1 MCISNHQANDLMPV
15 NIFFSL
21 LGSMENRPIRPPYGC
36 LLHGAGPGACSFENT
51 LKQWSQEDTHVI
63 SRGLRKGAA
72 LFPSSRVK
80 LSQSSPTFQ
89 VGIWRRR
96 REMEAPKSDIE
107 WNSGRQGYKKYGSP
121 FNHFEKQLGNTRPRW
136 SSALGHGVPA
146 PKGLREEALTQ
157 SHRGLWQ
164 DCRAAAYNI
173 P

>member
-1 MCISNHQANDLMPV
+1 MIWCPWTFSSVCWVAWKTAPYVHRTGVSYTGLDREPAALRTLWNSEVKRILMSFPEASGRGQHC
-15 NIFFSL
+15 FHH
-21 LGSMENRPIRPPYGC
+21 LGSN
-36 LLHGAGPGACSFENT
+36 L
-51 LKQWSQEDTHVI
+51 V
-63 SRGLRKGAA
+63 
-72 LFPSSRVK
+72 
-80 LSQSSPTFQ
+80 SQSSPTFQ

-107 WNSGRQGYKKYGSP
+107 WNSGSQGYKKYGSP